1 MIQRILLLLMLIAT
15 GGEAI
20 AQSAGFNTTYI
31 VLSINNSS
39 NLYYDLNANT
49 GNYDF
54 NDAQLG
60 AFCAGNTNALIFK
73 GAEHN
78 VFKCNGCD
86 LTSTRLYYRIYQTGT
101 SGGAFVSNALN
112 YFSENSSGGCVNQ
125 RWQKLD
131 FNTNLL
137 AGLSAGNYTFEVY
150 SDASITCQG
159 GTAYASN
166 NGANYKAYFTVD
178 AQTVG
183 GTVSSAQTIC
193 TGTAPANLTLSGHTG
208 SVVKWQRS
216 TSADFTSGVTDI
228 ANTSTTLTSAQIG
241 ALTQTTYFRAV
252 VKSGMCSEQNSS
264 SVAITVNPQTVG
276 GSLSSGFTFCT
287 TSNSGTFT
295 LTGHTGSIIRWESA
309 PVADFTSGVVQITNT
324 TTSYNFSNVTQTTY
338 YRAVVQSGVCAVQYS
353 TVGSVT
359 INPNTWTGAVDNDWS
374 NPGNWCGGVPSADD
388 DVVVN
393 ENTVLPV
400 IESGVTAQAGSITVL
415 SNAGITIESGGNL
428 IVTNAVDI
436 EEGGEFIIE
445 DNANL
450 IQVNDVANTGT
461 ANVTKLSSPLYR
473 LDYTIW
479 SAPVEGQNLL
489 DFSPNTV
496 PTRFYSYSENLDIY
510 TGLNPAV
517 TDFELGYG
525 YLIRMPNNHPPFVSS
540 ETPGVQWT
548 GNFTGT
554 LNNGEITVS
563 VANTANGF
571 NMVGNPYPSPI
582 NIHDFYT
589 ENTGIIEPGSALY
602 FFRKRNDTS
611 ATTSTY
617 ATITMAAYV
626 ANEAPG
632 GDTGSD
638 TFTGNPANWVINPGQ
653 GFFVKVDS
661 SPIVFN
667 NSMRAIANNG
677 QFFRQAEN
685 NNDDWAISRL
695 WLNFTG
701 VNGEFSQAAIAYNAQ
716 TTTGID
722 YGWDGRS
729 ANDGPIALYTTAMGE
744 NLSVQAR
751 GEFAVQD
758 VVLLGFSVSQA
769 GTYTIALNNLDGVFT
784 AIDEIYLKDL
794 EEQQV
799 VNLKETGY
807 TFNSGAG
814 QINDR
819 FEIVYSMEALDNAA
833 FASAQNVVL
842 YQKDGVITI
851 DAGSTQLHSVKVFD
865 VHGREILEKK
875 DINTNTAIFTNAMPK
890 NQLLIF
896 SIITEKGNVI
906 KKIIN

>member
-1 MIQRILLLLMLIAT
+1 MIQRILLLLMLIAA

-101 SGGAFVSNALN
+101 SGGSFVSNALN

-159 GTAYASN
+159 GTAFASN

-193 TGTAPANLTLSGHTG
+193 TGTAPANLTLAGHTG

-241 ALTQTTYFRAV
+241 SLTQTTYFRAV
-252 VKSGMCSEQNSS
+252 VKSGVCSEQNSS

-276 GSLSSGFTFCT
+276 GTLSSGFTFCT

-295 LTGHTGSIIRWESA
+295 LTGHTGSIIRWESS
-309 PVADFTSGVVQITNT
+309 PVADFSSAVTQITNT
-324 TTSYNFSNVTQTTY
+324 TASYNFSNVTQTTY
-338 YRAVVQSGVCAVQYS
+338 YRAVVQSGVCSVQYS
-353 TVGSVT
+353 TVRSVI

-374 NPGNWCGGVPSADD
+374 NPGNWCGGVPSDDD
-388 DVVVN
+388 DVVVD
-393 ENTVLPV
+393 ENTVLPM
-400 IESGVTAQAGSITVL
+400 IADGVTAEAGSITVL

-436 EEGGEFIIE
+436 EEGGEFIIH

-461 ANVTKLSSPLYR
+461 AQVTKNSSPLYR

-489 DFSPNTV
+489 DFSPMTV

-517 TDFELGYG
+517 TDFEPGYG

-540 ETPGVQWT
+540 ETPGVQWA

-554 LNNGEITVS
+554 LNNGEITVP

-617 ATITMAAYV
+617 ATVTMAAYV
-626 ANEAPG
+626 ANTAPG

-661 SPIVFN
+661 SPLVFN

-677 QFFRQAEN
+677 QFFRVAQN
-685 NNDDWAISRL
+685 NESETISRL

-751 GEFAVQD
+751 GEFNADD
-758 VVLLGFSVSQA
+758 VVPVGFSVLQP
-769 GTYTIALNNLDGVFT
+769 GEYTIELNSLDGAFT
-784 AIDEIYLKDL
+784 NIDEIYLKDL
-794 EEQQV
+794 EQQQV
-799 VNLKETGY
+799 VNLKESSY
-807 TFNSGAG
+807 TFTAGAG
-814 QINDR
+814 QVNDR
-819 FEIVYSMEALDNAA
+819 FEILFSLSALDNTL
-833 FASAQNVVL
+833 FASSENKVVL
-842 YQKDGVITI
+842 YQNGGAITI
-851 DAGSTQLHSVKVFD
+851 DAFNTQLSAVKIFD
-865 VHGREILEKK
+865 IHGREIFQRNNIDSGKTTITGLRQQ
-875 DINTNTAIFTNAMPK
+875 
-890 NQLLIF
+890 NQMLIVT
-896 SIITEKGNVI
+896 ITTDKGSVV
-906 KKIIN
+906 KKIIH

>member
-1 MIQRILLLLMLIAT
+1 
-15 GGEAI
+15 
-20 AQSAGFNTTYI
+20 
-31 VLSINNSS
+31 
-39 NLYYDLNANT
+39 
-49 GNYDF
+49 
-54 NDAQLG
+54 
-60 AFCAGNTNALIFK
+60 
-73 GAEHN
+73 
-78 VFKCNGCD
+78 
-86 LTSTRLYYRIYQTGT
+86 
-101 SGGAFVSNALN
+101 
-112 YFSENSSGGCVNQ
+112 
-125 RWQKLD
+125 
-131 FNTNLL
+131 
-137 AGLSAGNYTFEVY
+137 
-150 SDASITCQG
+150 
-159 GTAYASN
+159 
-166 NGANYKAYFTVD
+166 
-178 AQTVG
+178 
-183 GTVSSAQTIC
+183 
-193 TGTAPANLTLSGHTG
+193 
-208 SVVKWQRS
+208 
-216 TSADFTSGVTDI
+216 
-228 ANTSTTLTSAQIG
+228 
-241 ALTQTTYFRAV
+241 
-252 VKSGMCSEQNSS
+252 
-264 SVAITVNPQTVG
+264 
-276 GSLSSGFTFCT
+276 
-287 TSNSGTFT
+287 
-295 LTGHTGSIIRWESA
+295 
-309 PVADFTSGVVQITNT
+309 
-324 TTSYNFSNVTQTTY
+324 
-338 YRAVVQSGVCAVQYS
+338 
-353 TVGSVT
+353 
-359 INPNTWTGAVDNDWS
+359 
-374 NPGNWCGGVPSADD
+374 
-388 DVVVN
+388 
-393 ENTVLPV
+393 
-400 IESGVTAQAGSITVL
+400 
-415 SNAGITIESGGNL
+415 
-428 IVTNAVDI
+428 
-436 EEGGEFIIE
+436 
-445 DNANL
+445 
-450 IQVNDVANTGT
+450 
-461 ANVTKLSSPLYR
+461 
-473 LDYTIW
+473 
-479 SAPVEGQNLL
+479 
-489 DFSPNTV
+489 
-496 PTRFYSYSENLDIY
+496 
-510 TGLNPAV
+510 
-517 TDFELGYG
+517 
-525 YLIRMPNNHPPFVSS
+525 MPNNHPPFVSS